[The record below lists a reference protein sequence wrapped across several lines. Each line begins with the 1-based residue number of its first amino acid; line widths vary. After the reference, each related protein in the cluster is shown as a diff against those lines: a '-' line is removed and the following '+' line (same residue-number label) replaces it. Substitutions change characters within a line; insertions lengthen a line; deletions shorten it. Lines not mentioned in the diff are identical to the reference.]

1 MNLNTPWVDCI
12 FYLYLHVN
20 ILYRS
25 FHSYKYVLDASYSL
39 YSIIRLDAAT
49 SDVLKLR
56 CVSGLQVSIIII
68 IKDELSRMTS

>member
-1 MNLNTPWVDCI
+1 MNTPWVDYI
-12 FYLYLHVN
+12 FYLYLQLHVN

-68 IKDELSRMTS
+68 SLQTCKTY